1 MQKRAIIV
9 GFSVPRFVPYY
20 YSVNELVLSI
30 EYFSQTARLM
40 KAFML
45 PPTMSKLKKHIVMYS
60 SSKVFFEIK
69 ITEVNS

>member
-1 MQKRAIIV
+1 MKKCKNKLLLQDLV
-9 GFSVPRFVPYY
+9 SPFVPYY

-60 SSKVFFEIK
+60 SSKVFIEMK
-69 ITEVNS
+69 IS